1 MHEFKMKNHE
11 LINGTCWIAYFD
23 ILGFKDLLSKYN
35 GLLDMFVGDH
45 YEKILK
51 QMKAKVGPWQDTLT
65 ATWAS
70 DSYLFFSFNDTIES
84 FCRIYLLSQWFFN
97 ALISKDIPVRGA
109 LTSGCLY
116 ADDKSRIYV
125 GPGLIDAY
133 EYLEKQNWIGLVLT
147 PSVKQKLKGT
157 DFSDY
162 PDQALDFI
170 KYDVPIKK
178 KKNINGAIQTELASE
193 RLYAYKFSRFPG
205 TISYA
210 EEIIRRMY
218 QIAKNELGE
227 DREFMYK
234 DKYENTLKFIEHL
247 KQKSG
252 INR

>member
-1 MHEFKMKNHE
+1 MREFKTKNQKVV
-11 LINGTCWIAYFD
+11 NGTCWIAYFD
-23 ILGFKDLLSKYN
+23 ILGFKDLLSKYY
-35 GLLDMFVGDH
+35 GQLELFVEDY

-51 QMKAKVGPWQDTLT
+51 EVEAEVGPWQGKLT

-84 FCRIYLLSQWFFN
+84 FCCVNLLSQRFFK
-97 ALISKDIPVRGA
+97 ALIMEEIPVRGA
-109 LTSGCLY
+109 LTSGGLY
-116 ADDKSRIYV
+116 ADEKSHIYV
-125 GPGLIDAY
+125 GPGLVDAY
-133 EYLEKQNWIGLVLT
+133 EYSEKQNWIGFILT
-147 PSVKQKLKGT
+147 HSVKQSLKGT

-170 KYDVPIKK
+170 KYDVPVRERKY
-178 KKNINGAIQTELASE
+178 INGMVQTELSSE
-193 RLYAYKFSRFPG
+193 RLYAYKFSSFPG

-218 QIAKNELGE
+218 QIAKNELGK